1 MTNTTAALNLLKD
14 DSLVWSD
21 DFETIRPD
29 LVAVLEAYLRGDK
42 RQVFFELRELV
53 ERLTNGVA

>member
-14 DSLVWSD
+14 NNLVWSD
-21 DFETIRPD
+21 DFESIRPD
-29 LVAVLEAYLRGDK
+29 LVAVLEAYLVGDK

-53 ERLTNGVA
+53 ERLSDGVV

>member
-1 MTNTTAALNLLKD
+1 MTNTTQAIKLLSD
-14 DSLVWSD
+14 NNLVWSS

-42 RQVFFELRELV
+42 RQVFFELRELT
-53 ERLTNGVA
+53 ERLTDGVV

>member
-1 MTNTTAALNLLKD
+1 MTKTVEALTLLKD
-14 DSLVWSD
+14 KNLVWSD
-21 DFETIRPD
+21 DFECIRPD

-53 ERLTNGVA
+53 DRLTDVA